1 LDFTVGF
8 GTDLQRGKRMNDT
21 HPEVAAQFRDLM
33 KARSN
38 EQRLLMGCSMFDT
51 AKQIVQSAIYSQHP
65 GITPEEMRKEIF
77 LRFYGLEFSQAAKE
91 KIFLMFASR

>member
-1 LDFTVGF
+1 
-8 GTDLQRGKRMNDT
+8 MNDT

-51 AKQIVQSAIYSQHP
+51 AKQIIQSAIYSQQP
-65 GITPEEMRKEIF
+65 EITPEEMRKEIF